1 MAQPASASKNVI
13 VLIPIGPVWPDLLTW
28 LDSRLVKVLGRHVIV
43 SKGIP
48 LPEAGY
54 DPRRRQYLGQAIL
67 DVLRA
72 LPYPTAG
79 RVLGLT
85 EADCTTPGLNFIFGQ
100 AALNG
105 REAFVALP
113 RLRSSFYGLA
123 EAPDLPDWRR
133 RALKEC
139 VHELGHTWGLR
150 HCRDARCVMHFSNS
164 LLDTDAKGAAFCS
177 RCQRRLEAAGR
188 LAEDGK
194 L

>member
-13 VLIPIGPVWPDLLTW
+13 VLIPTGPVWPDLLTW
-28 LDSRLVKVLGRHVIV
+28 LDSRLVQVLGRHVIV
-43 SKGIP
+43 GKGIP

-67 DVLRA
+67 DALRA
-72 LPYPTAG
+72 LPYPAAE

-123 EAPDLPDWRR
+123 EDPDLFRW

-139 VHELGHTWGLR
+139 VHELGHTWGLV

-164 LLDTDAKGAAFCS
+164 LLDTDAKRAAFCS

-188 LAEDGK
+188 LA
-194 L
+194 

>member
-1 MAQPASASKNVI
+1 M
-13 VLIPIGPVWPDLLTW
+13 
-28 LDSRLVKVLGRHVIV
+28 
-43 SKGIP
+43 
-48 LPEAGY
+48 
-54 DPRRRQYLGQAIL
+54 
-67 DVLRA
+67 VLRVV
-72 LPYPTAG
+72 PYPTAG

-85 EADCTTPGLNFIFGQ
+85 EADCYTPGLNFIFGQ

-123 EAPDLPDWRR
+123 KDPDLFCR

-150 HCRDARCVMHFSNS
+150 HCRDARCVMHFANS
-164 LLDTDAKGAAFCS
+164 LLDTDAKGVAFCS

-188 LAEDGK
+188 LGG
-194 L
+194 

>member
-1 MAQPASASKNVI
+1 VEKGNAIKGAIALVPVS
-13 VLIPIGPVWPDLLTW
+13 PVWPDLLTW
-28 LDSRLVKVLGRHVIV
+28 LDGQLAKVLGRHVIV
-43 SKGIP
+43 GEGIP
-48 LPEAGY
+48 LPENAY
-54 DPRRRQYLGQAIL
+54 NPRRRQYLGEAIL
-67 DVLRA
+67 DALRA

-123 EAPDLPDWRR
+123 EDPDLPDWRR

-150 HCRDARCVMHFSNS
+150 HCRDLRCVMRFSNS

-188 LAEDGK
+188 PSRP
-194 L
+194 

>member
-1 MAQPASASKNVI
+1 VEKGNAIKGAIALVPV
-13 VLIPIGPVWPDLLTW
+13 GPVSPDLLTW
-28 LDSRLVKVLGRHVIV
+28 LDSRLVKVLGRDVIV
-43 SKGIP
+43 GESIP

-67 DVLRA
+67 AALRA

-113 RLRSSFYGLA
+113 A
-123 EAPDLPDWRR
+123 
-133 RALKEC
+133 
-139 VHELGHTWGLR
+139 
-150 HCRDARCVMHFSNS
+150 
-164 LLDTDAKGAAFCS
+164 
-177 RCQRRLEAAGR
+177 AAGSAR
-188 LAEDGK
+188 TSPLPARSWHPPRPPSLPPGP
-194 L
+194 

>member
-1 MAQPASASKNVI
+1 VEKGNAIKGAIALVPV
-13 VLIPIGPVWPDLLTW
+13 GPVPSDLLTW
-28 LDSRLVKVLGRHVIV
+28 LADRMTETLRRDVIIGE
-43 SKGIP
+43 SIP
-48 LPEAGY
+48 LPEDGY
-54 DPRRRQYLGQAIL
+54 DPRRRQYLGQVIL
-67 DVLRA
+67 DALRA
-72 LPYPTAG
+72 LPCPAAG

-105 REAFVALP
+105 REAFVALS

-123 EAPDLPDWRR
+123 EDPDLFRR

-150 HCRDARCVMHFSNS
+150 HCRDARCVMRFSNS

-188 LAEDGK
+188 LGG
-194 L
+194 

>member
-1 MAQPASASKNVI
+1 MAQPASAGKNVI
-13 VLIPIGPVWPDLLTW
+13 VLIPVGPLPPDLLTGLADQMTETLRW
-28 LDSRLVKVLGRHVIV
+28 AVIV
-43 SKGIP
+43 GEGIP
-48 LPEAGY
+48 LPQAGY

-67 DVLRA
+67 DALRA
-72 LPYPTAG
+72 LPCPAAG

-100 AALNG
+100 ATLNG

-123 EAPDLPDWRR
+123 EDLDLFRR

-177 RCQRRLEAAGR
+177 RCQRRLERAGR
-188 LAEDGK
+188 LGEH
-194 L
+194 